1 MPRRQN
7 LIDAIER
14 YDDWGRPW
22 AFFDAVASDGSLDDA
37 DRREWAI
44 VWAAVCDERLWTSGS
59 LGEATA
65 QAEIAIA
72 SSMPW
77 LSPRACRHLANAAG
91 YQWR

>member
-1 MPRRQN
+1 MPQRQN

-22 AFFDAVASDGSLDDA
+22 AFFDTVASDGSLDDA
-37 DRREWAI
+37 DRRELANL
-44 VWAAVCDERLWTSGS
+44 WAAVCDYRLWASGS

-65 QAEIAIA
+65 QAEIVIA
-72 SSMPW
+72 SSIPW
-77 LSPRACRHLANAAG
+77 LSPRACRHLANAAA